1 MSAVFTAAN
10 SATATV
16 KFNVSNGVTLI
27 NSGNYAFNNLGVS
40 MFNAL
45 DIGMPFFYGRHMY
58 YGISGQ
64 PASSAG
70 AGPYVAY
77 VSS

>member
-1 MSAVFTAAN
+1 
-10 SATATV
+10 
-16 KFNVSNGVTLI
+16 
-27 NSGNYAFNNLGVS
+27 